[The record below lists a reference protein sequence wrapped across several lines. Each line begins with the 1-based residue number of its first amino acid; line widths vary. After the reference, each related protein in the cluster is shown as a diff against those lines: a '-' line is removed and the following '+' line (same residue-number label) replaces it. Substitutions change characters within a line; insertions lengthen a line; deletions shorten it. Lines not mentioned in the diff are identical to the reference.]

1 MSPRK
6 TNKRSSRKT
15 RKKAKRARRQQ
26 SSQRQP
32 KRVEIG
38 VEELRA
44 IVELT
49 RRGALCEADHAA
61 LSAAVDTLAF
71 LTEELEG
78 ADVTIGRLRKLLFGS
93 SSEKTRDVLGGQD
106 DAGGDGEPD
115 AAEGDSEDGAS
126 DSATDDDDAD
136 DAPGQGGSTDDGAEP
151 NDAAD
156 TDKKRKGHGR
166 RGAKEY
172 TGAER
177 CPISHDSLK
186 HGDRCP
192 ECLKGKVYRK
202 KPAVIVRV
210 RGVAPLDATVYEMER
225 LRCNLCGEVF
235 TARAPPGVGDDK
247 YDETAAAM
255 LALLRYGCGL
265 PFNRLERLGD
275 NLGIPLPS
283 GTQWGVVDEAAQAF
297 EPVWKELISQA
308 ASGEVVH
315 IDDTHAQVLD
325 LDKQIREELARGES
339 ERTGIFTTGVI
350 SAVGGRQLAVFF
362 TGRKHAGEN
371 LASVLSQRSD
381 DLPRVIQMGDAL
393 SRNTSHGFDTIVAN
407 CLTHARRN
415 YVDVVNSFPDEVAH
429 VLETLKEVYRH
440 DADARAAEMSPEE
453 RLHYHQEHSATLMT
467 GLEVWLQAQFDERK
481 VEPNST
487 LGKAITYMQKHW
499 DKLTLFLR
507 VPGAPLDNNIC
518 ERGLKRAILH
528 RRNSLFYKTE
538 NGAHVGDLFMS
549 LIHTAELCGVNPFDY
564 FVAVLRHSTAVDV
577 RPTEWMPWNYTEALA
592 HLGEGDSRES

>member
-15 RKKAKRARRQQ
+15 RKKAKRGRRQQ
-26 SSQRQP
+26 SRQHQP

-38 VEELRA
+38 ADELRA

-49 RRGALCEADHAA
+49 RMGALSEEDHAT
-61 LSAAVDTLAF
+61 LSAAVDTLTF

-78 ADVTIGRLRKLLFGS
+78 ADVTIGRLRKLLFGP

-106 DAGGDGEPD
+106 DADGDGEPD
-115 AAEGDSEDGAS
+115 AADSDSKDGAA
-126 DSATDDDDAD
+126 DSAADGDDAD
-136 DAPGQGGSTDDGAEP
+136 ASGPGGSTDDGAES
-151 NDAAD
+151 DASAD

-177 CPISHDSLK
+177 CRVSHDSLQ
-186 HGDRCP
+186 HGERCP

-202 KPAVIVRV
+202 KPAVLVRV
-210 RGVAPLDATVYEMER
+210 KGVAPLSATVYEMER

-235 TARAPPGVGDDK
+235 TARAPPGVGDKK

-275 NLGIPLPS
+275 SLGIPLPS

-297 EPVWKELISQA
+297 EPVWKELIRQA

-339 ERTGIFTTGVI
+339 GRTGIFTTGVI
-350 SAVGGRQLAVFF
+350 SVAGGRQLAVFF
-362 TGRKHAGEN
+362 TGRLHAGEN
-371 LASVLSQRSD
+371 LARVLAQRSD
-381 DLPRVIQMGDAL
+381 ELPRIIQMSDAL
-393 SRNTSHGFDTIVAN
+393 SANTSHGFDTIVAN

-440 DADARAAEMSPEE
+440 DADARTAKLSPEE
-453 RLHYHQEHSATLMT
+453 RLRYHQEHSATLMT
-467 GLEVWLQAQFDERK
+467 DLQAWLQAQFDERK

-499 DKLTLFLR
+499 AKLTLFLR

-549 LIHTAELCGVNPFDY
+549 LIYSAELCGANPFDY
-564 FVAVLRHSTAVDV
+564 IVAVLRHRAAVDE
-577 RPTEWMPWNYTEALA
+577 RCREWMPWNYTEALA
-592 HLGEGDSRES
+592 RLGEADSTKS

>member
-6 TNKRSSRKT
+6 ISKRSSRKT
-15 RKKAKRARRQQ
+15 RKQAKRARRQQ
-26 SSQRQP
+26 SRQRQP

-38 VEELRA
+38 ADELRA
-44 IVELT
+44 IVERT
-49 RRGALCEADHAA
+49 RSALSEEDHAT
-61 LSAAVDTLAF
+61 LSAAVDTLTF

-93 SSEKTRDVLGGQD
+93 SSEKTRDVLGKRDGAD
-106 DAGGDGEPD
+106 GDGESD
-115 AAEGDSEDGAS
+115 AAKGDSEDGAA
-126 DSATDDDDAD
+126 DGATDGDDAD
-136 DAPGQGGSTDDGAEP
+136 HAPGKGGSTDDGAEP
-151 NDAAD
+151 DASAD
-156 TDKKRKGHGR
+156 VDKKKRKGHGR
-166 RGAKEY
+166 KGAKDY

-177 CPISHDSLK
+177 CPVSHDSLE

-202 KPAVIVRV
+202 KPAVLVRV
-210 RGVAPLDATVYEMER
+210 KGVAPLDAIVYEMER

-235 TARAPPGVGDDK
+235 TARAPPGVGDKK

-275 NLGIPLPS
+275 SLGIPLPS

-297 EPVWKELISQA
+297 EPVWKELIRQA

-339 ERTGIFTTGVI
+339 GRTGIFTTGVI
-350 SAVGGRQLAVFF
+350 SVAGGRQLAVFF

-371 LASVLSQRSD
+371 LANVLAQRSD
-381 DLPRVIQMGDAL
+381 DLPRVIQMSDAL
-393 SRNTSHGFDTIVAN
+393 STNTSHGFDTIVAN

-415 YVDVVNSFPDEVAH
+415 YVDVVNSFPAEVAH

-440 DADARAAEMSPEE
+440 DADTRTAELSPEE
-453 RLHYHQEHSATLMT
+453 RLRYHQAHSATLMT
-467 GLEVWLQAQFDERK
+467 ELEAWLQAQFDERK

-499 DKLTLFLR
+499 AKLTLFLR

-549 LIHTAELCGVNPFDY
+549 LIYSAELCGANPFDY
-564 FVAVLRHSTAVDV
+564 IVAVLRHRAAVDEQ
-577 RPTEWMPWNYTEALA
+577 PSEWMPWNYTEALA
-592 HLGEGDSRES
+592 RLGEVDSTES